1 MTDDRPELDSV
12 QFYDEA
18 PRAIHAPRR
27 PSATGRNV
35 TRQWRWALGASVA
48 LVALQA
54 VAIGAL
60 QYPDVFDRALFREL
74 FTRAWPLIVP
84 AFRSPIS
91 RGVGVELQLP
101 FEAVAAAVAA
111 AVLLVS
117 WLLRRKLALFAVP
130 LAGAGALACSA
141 WTGALFTGGFI
152 VTEPVAVAAVALLA
166 VAYSASS
173 ISILASWSGRPTSR
187 SSNSKVDRW
196 IVKLGVLAFLASPWI
211 GQSYWGEPFQTL
223 ATQVTPD
230 KAAAWR
236 LQSPFPANGW
246 LPIAVGG
253 AAIVATVVG
262 VLLLRPPFRGRLD
275 RLGQGATLVVL
286 GAVTL
291 LSGWPAQASEAGARE
306 LASEFRTQRPNN
318 DDLGAFCAWWSRGD
332 PARTLAFTGG
342 PCDQIELWQGQ
353 QLVTRH
359 VGPFPLDLRGGM
371 LTGSYATT
379 VVAAGHDGLV
389 GVDWQMGEPAWSRG
403 CDAGIDDVLFS
414 GSEDPL
420 VNEHRRTVPRD
431 GQTEY
436 VAFGC
441 GDQQL
446 VLDPTSGGAL

>member
-1 MTDDRPELDSV
+1 MTDNRPELDSV
-12 QFYDEA
+12 QFSDEA

-27 PSATGRNV
+27 PSAAGRDV
-35 TRQWRWALGASVA
+35 FRQWRWALGASVA

-54 VAIGAL
+54 VAVGAL
-60 QYPDVFDRALFREL
+60 RYPDVFDRAVFREL
-74 FTRAWPLIVP
+74 FDRAWPLLVP
-84 AFRSPIS
+84 AFRGPASG
-91 RGVGVELQLP
+91 GVGIDLQLP

-117 WLLRRKLALFAVP
+117 WLLRRKLSLVAAP
-130 LAGAGALACSA
+130 LAGAGAVLALS
-141 WTGALFTGGFI
+141 WTVVLFTEGF
-152 VTEPVAVAAVALLA
+152 VVSEPVAVGAVALLA
-166 VAYSASS
+166 VAYAASS
-173 ISILASWSGRPTSR
+173 ISILASRSTPHAGRT
-187 SSNSKVDRW
+187 SNSQVDRW
-196 IVKLGVLAFLASPWI
+196 IVKLGIVALVASPWI
-211 GQSYWGEPFQTL
+211 GQSYWGEPFQAL

-236 LQSPFPANGW
+236 LDSPFPANGW
-246 LPIAVGG
+246 LPIVVGG
-253 AAIVATVVG
+253 AAIVATVTG
-262 VLLLRPPFRGRLD
+262 ALLLRPPFRGRLD

-291 LSGWPAQASEAGARE
+291 LSGWPAQASEAGARD
-306 LASEFRTQRPNN
+306 LASEFRTQRPTN

-359 VGPFPLDLRGGM
+359 VAPFALDRRGGM

-389 GVDWQMGEPAWSRG
+389 GVDWQTGEPAWSRG

-414 GSEDPL
+414 GSEDPHGD
-420 VNEHRRTVPRD
+420 EHRRTVPRD
-431 GQTEY
+431 GRTEY
-436 VAFGC
+436 VAFRC
-441 GDQQL
+441 GDQEF
-446 VLDPTSGGAL
+446 VLDPASGGAL